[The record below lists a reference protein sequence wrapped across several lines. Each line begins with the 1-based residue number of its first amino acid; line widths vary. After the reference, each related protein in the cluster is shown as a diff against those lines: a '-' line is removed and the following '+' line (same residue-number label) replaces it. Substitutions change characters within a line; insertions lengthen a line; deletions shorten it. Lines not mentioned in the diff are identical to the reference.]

1 MKRAGFWRS
10 FRAKPRL
17 QKGAERGRRNKAV
30 FCAPRVVAHGNGQR
44 IGAGAP
50 LLVRAGVAA
59 QACRPKPAK
68 AAPGQAGQARKQRPV
83 LLQKQER
90 IQSPENGSIARFDGL
105 GRYQSR
111 SKKAGAFFYCRAVR
125 TLAGAVCGWL
135 ARQGLMSSP
144 PRRV

>member
-1 MKRAGFWRS
+1 MADGTRRFFARRVLSRTAMASALAPERRCS
-10 FRAKPRL
+10 FGRVLPR
-17 QKGAERGRRNKAV
+17 R
-30 FCAPRVVAHGNGQR
+30 P
-44 IGAGAP
+44 
-50 LLVRAGVAA
+50 AA
-59 QACRPKPAK
+59 PKPAK

-125 TLAGAVCGWL
+125 TLAGAACGWL

>member
-1 MKRAGFWRS
+1 MERAGFWRS

-17 QKGAERGRRNKAV
+17 QKGAGRGCRNKAV
-30 FCAPRVVAHGNGQR
+30 FCALRVVAHGKGQR

-59 QACRPKPAK
+59 RACRPQTGQSRA
-68 AAPGQAGQARKQRPV
+68 GQAGQARKQRPV

-90 IQSPENGSIARFDGL
+90 IQRPENAPIARFDGL
-105 GRYQSR
+105 GCYQSW

-125 TLAGAVCGWL
+125 TLAGAACGWL